1 MSEKRSRRITVKDIA
16 KIVGVS
22 ATAVSMALNN
32 RGSLTPARRE
42 EIKRV
47 AAELGYVPNAGAR
60 SLRGSHTRAFGVVI
74 NYFNNPFFRDFFTGM
89 EEVTNRI
96 DFSYWVSQTRDDLE
110 KEQEQVRKLAQL
122 GVDGIII
129 LPCSKETSH
138 LTELTSRYNIPLVL
152 ISHAMDELFPAVVAD
167 NAVGAR
173 MATEHLLSIPHRPVL
188 HIAGPIAAKSGIE
201 HRYQGYCDAM
211 KKADKNFNPQHSV
224 FFVEKLRAED
234 GYAMMPEILKNYK
247 LPVSLFVVNDET
259 ALGVLNYC
267 YHHNLRV
274 PEDISVVG
282 FSDIDLLESLN
293 VSLSSIS
300 IPRQKMGA
308 CAANKLLSQM
318 EFYSKWESADSEMG
332 IITTLPVSLIVRD
345 SSKIK

>member
-1 MSEKRSRRITVKDIA
+1 MNEKHGRRITVKDIA

-138 LTELTSRYNIPLVL
+138 LTELTSRFNIPLVL
-152 ISHAMDELFPAVVAD
+152 ISHAIGDLFPAVVAD
-167 NAVGAR
+167 NVVGAR
-173 MATEHLLSIPHRPVL
+173 MATEHLLAIPNRPVL

-201 HRYQGYCDAM
+201 HRYQGYCDTM
-211 KKADKNFNPQHSV
+211 KKADKRFNSDNSV
-224 FFVEKLRAED
+224 FFVKRLRAED
-234 GYAMMPEILKNYK
+234 GYAMMSEILRNYK

-293 VSLSSIS
+293 ISLSTVS
-300 IPRQKMGA
+300 IPRREMGE
-308 CAANKLLSQM
+308 CAANNLLSQIG
-318 EFYSKWESADSEMG
+318 FSYQSKTDFITKGS
-332 IITTLPVSLIVRD
+332 ITTLPVSLIIRD
-345 SSKIK
+345 SSKII